1 MTAYVTH
8 RETERLLLD
17 DELFEVTEAARTRW
31 GSTTYRIAS
40 ANGATRWLTPR
51 RAGALA
57 PYVDAAAIEQM
68 VHAFYGRIR
77 EDAVL
82 GPIFDTRITDWEPHL
97 ARMIHFWSAV
107 LLAAPGFMG
116 NPMQKHRELVGAAPH
131 VAREDFERWLGL
143 FSETL
148 AGIFEAPV
156 AEAILTRARRIA
168 GRLSFA
174 MFDEARPACA

>member
-40 ANGATRWLTPR
+40 ASGATRWLTPR

-82 GPIFDTRITDWEPHL
+82 GPIFDTRLTAWEPHL

-116 NPMQKHRELVGAAPH
+116 NPMQKHRELVGVAPQ
-131 VAREDFERWLGL
+131 DFERWLAL
-143 FSETL
+143 FGSALGEL
-148 AGIFEAPV
+148 FEAKV
-156 AEAILTRARRIA
+156 AEAILLRARRIGA
-168 GRLSFA
+168 RLSAA
-174 MFDEARPACA
+174 MFEEARPACA